1 MRSQDNGYN
10 RAPTQS
16 NKEAD
21 YIGVNG
27 LPGPRSDTP
36 NPGEPNQAS
45 SLSSLP
51 GPSTSVPN
59 PGELFNNI
67 PTAFSGDVTTNRKN
81 VGPVN
86 PGAPTNP
93 GGL

>member
-36 NPGEPNQAS
+36 NPGEPNQTTSINA
-45 SLSSLP
+45 LP
-51 GPSTSVPN
+51 GPIVNTPN

-67 PTAFSGDVTTNRKN
+67 PTAFQGEVNTSQYVTGSEEGSPK
-81 VGPVN
+81 
-86 PGAPTNP
+86 NP